1 MWGRVLLLCVVLSG
15 LVVGGVM
22 VAIVMIDAHAKGR
35 PAASPWVVPPVVA
48 GAGVAAF
55 TLVLGLMLHIF
66 AKKNAAEVRQ
76 WQACY
81 KAPGPQAQI
90 APSIPVRRA
99 SVPPRDAPRDAPR
112 YFTTSRYGSPLP
124 EDNQ

>member
-66 AKKNAAEVRQ
+66 AKKNARDTCRGEEHAAAHKDFFPPPSVHSNPRG
-76 WQACY
+76 QA
-81 KAPGPQAQI
+81 AAF
-90 APSIPVRRA
+90 
-99 SVPPRDAPRDAPR
+99 DAPVVRGTTKRPR
-112 YFTTSRYGSPLP
+112 NVSF
-124 EDNQ
+124 